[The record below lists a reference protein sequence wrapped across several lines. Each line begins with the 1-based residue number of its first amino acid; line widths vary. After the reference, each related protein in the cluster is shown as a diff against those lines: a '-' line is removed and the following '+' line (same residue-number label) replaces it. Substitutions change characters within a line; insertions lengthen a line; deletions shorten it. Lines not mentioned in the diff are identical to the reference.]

1 MVKKNYAFGLPGD
14 DIHQIIQWK
23 YPVFHQKSECYI
35 SFVCFDPAQGKL
47 RAKKIMLDHIKGK
60 RKQRD
65 YAEQLINRIVKKLMN
80 GWNPWLS
87 ASQPLEYTLFDDV
100 LERYKRYLEKLCN
113 DHNLRKESFI
123 DYSSRVRI
131 LERWKKEKN
140 IQLTF
145 AYQFDRHIISEF
157 LDYIFLD
164 RNNTITTRNNYLG
177 RISRQKALFERHP
190 RSL

>member
-1 MVKKNYAFGLPGD
+1 MVKKNYAFGLTGD

-35 SFVCFDPAQGKL
+35 SFVCFDPAQGKM

-65 YAEQLINRIVKKLMN
+65 YAEQLITRIVQKLMN
-80 GWNPWLS
+80 GWNPWIEV
-87 ASQPLEYTLFDDV
+87 SQPLEYTLFDDV

-131 LERWKKEKN
+131 LER
-140 IQLTF
+140 
-145 AYQFDRHIISEF
+145 DGR
-157 LDYIFLD
+157 
-164 RNNTITTRNNYLG
+164 RR
-177 RISRQKALFERHP
+177 RISS
-190 RSL
+190 SLLLISSIDISFLSSWTIYSSIVIIPLQLVIIILAG